1 MVSERQDKSATIIS
15 LTGDILNYED
25 MPAGTIFHVGSL
37 WRYKG
42 HLVRISPHPC
52 RQCDGGA
59 MVFEDELEMHF
70 CKLCG
75 PLEPEL
81 CL

>member
-1 MVSERQDKSATIIS
+1 MMKDRSATIVS

-25 MPAGTIFHVGSL
+25 MPQGTIFHAGSL
-37 WRYKG
+37 WRYQG
-42 HLVRISPHPC
+42 HLVRISPYHC

-59 MVFEDELEMHF
+59 MVFEDEKGIHF
-70 CKLCG
+70 CRLCG
-75 PLEPEL
+75 PLEPKL